1 MAGKP
6 GWPPRHAIVTG
17 GTSGIGLA
25 AARRLALSG
34 AHVSLL
40 AVDGIDHGLA
50 VLRTPPQRPGQQL
63 DAVRVD
69 VTDAAAVRGAA
80 AALAARHGACD
91 LLLAAAG
98 GAAPGLL
105 DQLDEAVFRTQ
116 MELNYFGALHA
127 ILAVL
132 PGMVEGGGGRV
143 VLVSS
148 TLGLTG
154 GFGYAAYSPAK
165 FAVRG
170 LAEALRPELRP
181 QGILVS
187 CAVPAATDTPGYA
200 REQRTKSERQ
210 RRTVPPGRLLT
221 PEQVAAAIVDGAR
234 RGRFLITADRRTRT
248 MVRLSGVLAPL
259 LRARLDRAV
268 DRVSRT
274 ETRYY
279 K

>member
-80 AALAARHGACD
+80 GALAARHGACD

-170 LAEALRPELRP
+170 LAEALRSELRP

-274 ETRYY
+274 ENRYY
-279 K
+279 E